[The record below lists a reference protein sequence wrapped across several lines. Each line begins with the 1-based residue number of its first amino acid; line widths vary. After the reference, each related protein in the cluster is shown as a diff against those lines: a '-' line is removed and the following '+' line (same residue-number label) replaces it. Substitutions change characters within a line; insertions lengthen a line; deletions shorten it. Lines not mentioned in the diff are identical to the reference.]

1 MGTEKK
7 QIGLDGFPVDD
18 DDKNNQLDTGVDQLD
33 IGISLK
39 NSA

>member
-7 QIGLDGFPVDD
+7 QIGLDGFPVD